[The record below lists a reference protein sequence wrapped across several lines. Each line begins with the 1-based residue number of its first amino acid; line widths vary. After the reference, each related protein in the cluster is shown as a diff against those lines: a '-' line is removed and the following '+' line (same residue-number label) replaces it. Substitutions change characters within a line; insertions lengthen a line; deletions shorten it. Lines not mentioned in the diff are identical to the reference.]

1 MFVYKYRVLN
11 LIPFKHKTTTLLN
24 PHLYAILKKVI
35 SREAMIKI
43 KENIE
48 DFIVSEVAE
57 IFPEGKGEYSLYLLK
72 KYNVS
77 TWDALGK
84 IAKLIRIP
92 MDSIGFGGLKDKKA
106 IAQQFITIKNGP
118 KKDIETKEFELI
130 YLGQTTKP
138 MSKDLLLGNRFE
150 IRVKN
155 FPVEPKRLDQE
166 VKLIQ
171 TYGIANYFDEQRFG
185 SVKTSKEFAAKEIIK
200 GNYEKALYLMLA
212 EASPSE
218 IEKTRKLRDCLKKH
232 WRDFKRCIEFA
243 HLSWEKNLLKFL
255 SEHKPSKR
263 TFKRALNLV
272 DREYLFFLG
281 NAYQSYIWNEILKEI
296 LQELGLNHFKA
307 PYLLGEFFFYRE
319 VNEDQWKILKNLKLP
334 LPSPKLRLELNNS
347 PFDLRRFYDKVCQ
360 KEGFT
365 DLTQLRSFIKGMVFK
380 TYPRPAV
387 IFPENL
393 VWEKLNDQEIKLI
406 FFLEKGS
413 YATLV
418 VKRLFYG
425 CAHS

>member
-1 MFVYKYRVLN
+1 M
-11 LIPFKHKTTTLLN
+11 
-24 PHLYAILKKVI
+24 
-35 SREAMIKI
+35 MKI
-43 KENIE
+43 KESLE

-57 IFPEGKGEYSLYLLK
+57 IFPEGKGEFSLYLLK
-72 KYNVS
+72 KYNIS

-84 IAKLIRIP
+84 IAKFIRIS
-92 MDSIGFGGLKDKKA
+92 MNSIGFGGLKDKKA

-118 KKDIETKEFELI
+118 KKDIKTKEFELI

-155 FPVEPKRLDQE
+155 FRVEPKRLDKE
-166 VKLIQ
+166 IELVKK
-171 TYGIANYFDEQRFG
+171 YGLANYFDDQRFG

-200 GNYEKALYLMLA
+200 GNYEKALYLMFA
-212 EASPSE
+212 EASPVE
-218 IEKTRKLRDCLKKH
+218 IEKNRKLRDCLKKH
-232 WRDFKRCIEFA
+232 WGDFKKCLEFA
-243 HLSWEKNLLKFL
+243 KLSWEKNLFQFL
-255 SEHKPSKR
+255 AEHKPSKR

-272 DREYLFFLG
+272 DQEYLFFLG
-281 NAYQSYIWNEILKEI
+281 NAYQSFLWNEILKEI
-296 LQELGLNHFKA
+296 LQKLGLNHFKA
-307 PYLLGEFFFYRE
+307 PYLLGDLFFYRE
-319 VNEDQWKILKNLKLP
+319 VPENKWESIKTLKLP
-334 LPSPKLRLELNNS
+334 LPSPKLRFDKNS
-347 PFDLRRFYDKVCQ
+347 SSIDIPKFYEKVCQ
-360 KEGFT
+360 KEG
-365 DLTQLRSFIKGMVFK
+365 LENVSQLRSFIKGLVFK

-393 VWEKLNDQEIKLI
+393 VWEKLTDDEVKLI

-425 CAHS
+425 YTHS